1 MLKNKKKFLIIIFTI
16 ILIIFFIIIFFKNT
30 AKISK
35 IGNTNTSQGMV
46 DDILNLKNYEITANI
61 EIESNKNKNK
71 YIIKQ
76 KYISPD
82 FYSQEILEPENVK
95 RNNNNKK

>member
-16 ILIIFFIIIFFKNT
+16 ILIIFLIIIFFKNT

-35 IGNTNTSQGMV
+35 IGNTNTSQEIVNGIY
-46 DDILNLKNYEITANI
+46 DIKSYDIIAQI
-61 EIESNKNKNK
+61 DIESNKNKNR

-76 KYISPD
+76 KTFP
-82 FYSQEILEPENVK
+82 IL
-95 RNNNNKK
+95 